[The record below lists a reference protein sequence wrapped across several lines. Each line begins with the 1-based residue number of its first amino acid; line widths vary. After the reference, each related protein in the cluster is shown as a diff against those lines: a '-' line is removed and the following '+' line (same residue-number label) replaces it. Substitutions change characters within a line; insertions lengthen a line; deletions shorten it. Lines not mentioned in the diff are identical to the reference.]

1 VLGNRHIGCDILGDI
16 AAPPGLLQYSLERD
30 EYLPRC
36 RARHG
41 LKQIIAKGVDA
52 RRSQLAKLLIAQ
64 ASNDVGDQLSVSP
77 DRCAFAPLG
86 FDVSEPIIGGLRNR
100 DAFVGRCVNA
110 LIDVD
115 RNFGLACIGVFLALE
130 RLDMSRAIGDVIDN
144 PSFLGLAG
152 ASNPFPFSD

>member
-1 VLGNRHIGCDILGDI
+1 MVLSRSSRKALTRGEV
-16 AAPPGLLQYSLERD
+16 SLPSFS
-30 EYLPRC
+30 LPR
-36 RARHG
+36 
-41 LKQIIAKGVDA
+41 
-52 RRSQLAKLLIAQ
+52 RRTTWATK
-64 ASNDVGDQLSVSP
+64 LSVSP
-77 DRCAFAPLG
+77 DGRAFAPLG

-100 DAFVGRCVNA
+100 DAFVGWCVNA